1 MRTALILTIISFAF
15 LFRTKANAQ
24 IPTGNSTEKAVLE
37 LYLLDEYAVEED
49 GKPLPTHV
57 LEVANESKEFE
68 EIVGGGFAIVEC
80 TNCPLSAEFGF
91 FIWKVE
97 KLSNN
102 ETKIFFKVD
111 FKHKSKCN
119 TDSSIIVKKDKI
131 NTFNLKCRP
140 KAKIIARF
148 KSLKTTND

>member
-1 MRTALILTIISFAF
+1 MAF
-15 LFRTKANAQ
+15 LFGTKVDAQ
-24 IPTGNSTEKAVLE
+24 IPSSNSTEKVSLE
-37 LYLLDEYAVEED
+37 LYLLDEYAVGED

-57 LEVANESKEFE
+57 LEVENESKEFE

-97 KLSNN
+97 RLSDN

-119 TDSSIIVKKDKI
+119 TDSSIIVRKGEIK
-131 NTFNLKCRP
+131 TFNLKCRP
-140 KAKIIARF
+140 KAKIIAHF
-148 KSLKTTND
+148 KSLKNNERVITDN